1 MSVVCVAVPSASVEK
16 LSQLA
21 PPLLEIVPRLALG
34 TRGVIWADA
43 RSLPAREIAES
54 LIDCLTDNG
63 LRAGRGGVAATPVAA
78 ELAART
84 KPVPRPQPVPRV
96 TVVSAGNDAEFIA
109 PLPVELLDPSDKL
122 FAMLLAVGIETCGDL
137 AAVDHQSIEVRFGS
151 EGSRLWHL
159 SRADDKRRLFAEM
172 PRNLPSASF
181 EWVEYT
187 LRDPERLLFVI
198 NSLMGNVCIALTE
211 RGEGAREMVLAFSL
225 ANRSTAEHR
234 LRPARATSSQKAWMR
249 LVRAELEK
257 IRLADA
263 VTGISLRVEAVVAHA
278 ERQGDLFDRGFATA
292 RATEETIA
300 QMLDDQG
307 AIVVVPSNSLHP
319 LLERRTRWVPQEP
332 GEAARPRL
340 AFRSGKSEPTPE
352 LTLQMLPEPRRITV
366 LTEQRRDHELPV
378 RYREAGEWTA
388 ILSALGPERVSG
400 GEWEGDHFA
409 REYFRCVTREGTM
422 VWIYRD
428 IRRNDWYLHGWW
440 D

>member
-1 MSVVCVAVPSASVEK
+1 MSVVCVAVPGVSAEK

-34 TRGVIWADA
+34 ARGVIWADA
-43 RSLPAREIAES
+43 RSLQARDIADSLLDSVAES
-54 LIDCLTDNG
+54 G
-63 LRAGRGGVAATPVAA
+63 FPRARAGIALTPVAA
-78 ELAART
+78 ELAAKT
-84 KPVPRPQPVPRV
+84 KSVRPTPRV
-96 TVVSAGNDAEFIA
+96 MTVAAGDDAKFIA
-109 PLPVELLDPSDKL
+109 PLAIELLNPSEQL
-122 FAMLLAVGIETCGDL
+122 FSMLLAVGIETCGDL
-137 AAVDHQSIEVRFGS
+137 AALDHQSIEVRFGG
-151 EGSRLWHL
+151 EGSKLWHL

-198 NSLMGNVCIALTE
+198 NSLMGNVCTALTE

-225 ANRSTAEHR
+225 ANRSSAEHR

-263 VTGISLRVEAVVAHA
+263 VTGLSLRVEAVVAHA
-278 ERQGDLFDRGFATA
+278 ERQGDLFDRGFASA

-307 AIVVVPSNSLHP
+307 AIVVIPSNSAHP
-319 LLERRTRWVPQEP
+319 LLERRTRWLPQEP

-340 AFRSGKSEPTPE
+340 ALRSGKVEPVPE
-352 LTLQMLPEPRRITV
+352 LTLQMLPEPKRITV
-366 LTEQRRDHELPV
+366 LTESRRDHELPA
-378 RYREAGEWTA
+378 RYREAGEWVVV
-388 ILSALGPERVSG
+388 LSALGPERVSG

-428 IRRNDWYLHGWW
+428 VRRSEWYLHGWW